1 MFLFTYGAVSYVLFL
16 GTFLYLIGFVG
27 NYLVPKSIDSG
38 AEGPVGQ
45 AVIINVVLIALLGLQ
60 HSIMAR
66 PRFKTWWTKFIP
78 KPIERS
84 TFVLFTNLLLLL
96 LVWQW
101 RPMTA
106 IVWQVDHSIG
116 RSLLTGLS
124 FGGWALVLYSTF
136 LIDHF
141 DLFGMRQVFLH
152 LRGRPYAQVPFV
164 TPLLY
169 KIVRN
174 PLMLGFVTAFWFT
187 PTMTQGHLLF
197 AIVTTAY
204 ILVGISL
211 EERDAAEELGDGY
224 RRYRANTP
232 MLLPWP
238 RKKSGPAEVSE

>member
-1 MFLFTYGAVSYVLFL
+1 MFLFTYGAASYILFL

-45 AVIINVVLIALLGLQ
+45 AVIINVALIALLGIQ

-66 PRFKTWWTKFIP
+66 PRFKVWWTSFVP

-84 TFVLFTNLLLLL
+84 TFVLFTNLILLF

-106 IVWQVDHSIG
+106 IVWQVDHSIA
-116 RSLLTGLS
+116 RALLMGLS

-152 LRGRPYAQVPFV
+152 LRGRPYAPVPFA

-169 KIVRN
+169 KLVRN

-187 PTMTQGHLLF
+187 PVMTQGHLLF

-211 EERDAAEELGDGY
+211 EERDTAEELGESY
-224 RRYRANTP
+224 QRYRANTP

-238 RKKSGPAEVSE
+238 RKKSGPAGVSE